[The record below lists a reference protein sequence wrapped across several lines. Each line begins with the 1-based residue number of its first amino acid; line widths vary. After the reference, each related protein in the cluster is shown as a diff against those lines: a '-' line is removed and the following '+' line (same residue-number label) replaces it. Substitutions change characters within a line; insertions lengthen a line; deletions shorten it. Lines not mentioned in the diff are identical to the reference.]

1 MNQIGKEENKKKGK
15 GVCCVVEV
23 VTVESVYYGPFL
35 GFFLMI
41 ELHSK
46 HWGKGSKT
54 EWTKGSLTDNRI
66 FMGIRIT

>member
-41 ELHSK
+41 ENGQK
-46 HWGKGSKT
+46 
-54 EWTKGSLTDNRI
+54 EA
-66 FMGIRIT
+66 